1 MEIQPAIDSIN
12 IEDQNTQKEA
22 DIPGG
27 NEKKY
32 DELVIE
38 IRKMVGRPEI
48 ASSKKC
54 RIYKASHPLRK
65 WNEEAY
71 TP

>member
-1 MEIQPAIDSIN
+1 MTESTSMEIQPAIDSIN

-27 NEKKY
+27 KEKKY

-38 IRKMVGRPEI
+38 IRKMVASPEI

-54 RIYKASHPLRK
+54 RIYKVPHPLRK
-65 WNEEAY
+65 WN
-71 TP
+71 

>member
-27 NEKKY
+27 KEKKY
-32 DELVIE
+32 ELVIE
-38 IRKMVGRPEI
+38 IRKMVGSPEI
-48 ASSKKC
+48 ASQKSVVSTRLRTRSENGMKK
-54 RIYKASHPLRK
+54 PTLLR
-65 WNEEAY
+65 
-71 TP
+71 